1 MRYLSAVTAAAAG
14 IALMAG
20 VSTASAQMSYEVTVT
35 NNMEEE
41 LLAPILVAP
50 VSEDGK
56 IFVESY
62 VSKEAEHQ
70 ILTGDPG
77 MLAAAIGDSA
87 AVGHGDDGPP
97 GVLLAPGKSVTFS
110 ISSET
115 EQVRVLAMVAPTM
128 YKDHYVTVVV
138 SLGGDSMSIALDRF
152 DIGHDEGRMA
162 IEPMAEAVATV
173 QISAM

>member
-1 MRYLSAVTAAAAG
+1 
-14 IALMAG
+14 MAG

-56 IFVESY
+56 IFVETY
-62 VSKEAEHQ
+62 AKEAEHQ

-110 ISSET
+110 ISSEA

-128 YKDHYVTVVV
+128 YKDHYVTAVV
-138 SLGGDSMSIALDRF
+138 SLGGDSISIALDRF

-162 IEPMAEAVATV
+162 IEPVAEAVATV

>member
-20 VSTASAQMSYEVTVT
+20 VSAASAQMSYEVTVT

-50 VSEDGK
+50 VSVDGK

-87 AVGHGDDGPP
+87 AVGHGDDALPASCSPLGSRSPSRFR
-97 GVLLAPGKSVTFS
+97 VKRSKSVSWPWSRPPCTR
-110 ISSET
+110 T
-115 EQVRVLAMVAPTM
+115 TM
-128 YKDHYVTVVV
+128 
-138 SLGGDSMSIALDRF
+138 
-152 DIGHDEGRMA
+152 
-162 IEPMAEAVATV
+162 
-173 QISAM
+173 